1 MEEHIEKSS
10 IQMFYVMYKTNYLI
24 TENFVVLGELKAIK
38 SDPHIC
44 CETDVMNP
52 SPVSFGHE
60 SNDDANV
67 VFSDSYDGS
76 LSNSYVYKPIWTP
89 GPRIKELSPDLH
101 STSQSPES
109 YIDLSDSYVNKVD
122 ETRMSESIIF
132 ESDSFKD
139 VGKASGETTDYGT
152 SVDHSYDLKI
162 RHDRNMSDRNVS
174 YSSRS
179 NTDNDQKNHMI
190 ERHKHVKMF
199 MEKEFPRNGELTPD
213 SNINSI
219 PIINSITKCD
229 KVITL
234 NKTSNALTNLKGMFN
249 KSILVDKPQV
259 SFSTESS
266 DIDYQVSSSTHMTS
280 SSSRTPTGILIKHG
294 HTHYRRSIS
303 ADPVASGETVL
314 PSVDTGSHKYSDENF
329 PMKVTAV
336 K

>member
-1 MEEHIEKSS
+1 
-10 IQMFYVMYKTNYLI
+10 
-24 TENFVVLGELKAIK
+24 
-38 SDPHIC
+38 
-44 CETDVMNP
+44 MNP
-52 SPVSFGHE
+52 SPVSFGPE

-101 STSQSPES
+101 STEISPDPL
-109 YIDLSDSYVNKVD
+109 IDFSDGYAVKVD
-122 ETRMSESIIF
+122 ETQTSESIIF
-132 ESDSFKD
+132 ESNSFKD
-139 VGKASGETTDYGT
+139 EGTETGETTDYGT

-162 RHDRNMSDRNVS
+162 RHDRNVS
-174 YSSRS
+174 YSGKS
-179 NTDNDQKNHMI
+179 NTDNDKNHMI

-199 MEKEFPRNGELTPD
+199 MEKEFPRNCELTPD
-213 SNINSI
+213 SNTNSI

-259 SFSTESS
+259 SFITESS
-266 DIDYQVSSSTHMTS
+266 DIDYQISSSTHMTS
-280 SSSRTPTGILIKHG
+280 SSSRTPTGMLIKHG